1 MGRESTREY
10 GVARDDGFDA
20 FVVGASGRLLRA
32 AFLLVGDRAAAE
44 DLLQDVL
51 EKMFVAWP
59 RIDEPT
65 AYARRAL
72 AHGATN
78 RWRRRSRKPEVPLDG
93 HDRPATADDPAVRRD
108 IVTALASLPKGQRAV
123 IVLRYF
129 EDLTTEQT
137 AAALGCSV
145 GTVKSQT
152 ARALPRLRELLSLP
166 KEAC

>member
-1 MGRESTREY
+1 MRGC
-10 GVARDDGFDA
+10 GVARDDGFDE
-20 FVVGASGRLLRA
+20 FVIGASSRLLRA
-32 AFLLVGDRAAAE
+32 AYLLVGERAAAE

-93 HDRPATADDPAVRRD
+93 HDRAAPTADPTVRRD
-108 IVTALASLPKGQRAV
+108 VIAALATLPRGQRAV

-152 ARALPRLRELLSLP
+152 ARALPRLRDLLALTQ
-166 KEAC
+166 EAC

>member
-1 MGRESTREY
+1 M
-10 GVARDDGFDA
+10 ARDDGFDE
-20 FVVGASGRLLRA
+20 FVIGTSGRLLRA
-32 AFLLVGDRAAAE
+32 AYLLVGERAAAE

-72 AHGATN
+72 VRGATN
-78 RWRRRSRKPEVPLDG
+78 RWRRRARKPEVSLDG
-93 HDRPATADDPAVRRD
+93 HDPAAHTNDPMVRRD
-108 IVTALASLPKGQRAV
+108 IVAALATLPKGQRAV

-137 AAALGCSV
+137 AAALGCSA

-152 ARALPRLRELLSLP
+152 ARALPRLRDLLSLTE
-166 KEAC
+166 EAC